1 VSAERTVSATTTIP
15 AAQEQVWSLV
25 SDPAH
30 FAEWADRTL
39 EVSSAD
45 NPLRLGSNYE
55 ERNTVIGPMTGSS
68 RWTVVEHEAPRRQ
81 THRGEGIAMA
91 AALDFFVELRPVE
104 NATEVTLGLR
114 YRPAFGAIG
123 AALDRIYF
131 RRSLAQSFQRTAANL
146 AALAKREL
154 TADPAKRA

>member
-1 VSAERTVSATTTIP
+1 VNPERTVSATTTIP
-15 AAQEQVWSLV
+15 AAPEAVWDLV
-25 SDPAH
+25 SDPAR

-45 NPLRLGSNYE
+45 SQLRLGSNYE
-55 ERNTVIGPMTGSS
+55 ERNRVIGPLTGSS

-91 AALDFFVELRPVE
+91 AALDFFVELRPVD

-114 YRPAFGAIG
+114 YRPGFGLVG
-123 AALDRIYF
+123 TALDRLYF
-131 RRSLAQSFQRTAANL
+131 RRSLQQSFNRTAANL
-146 AALAKREL
+146 AELANREL
-154 TADPAKRA
+154 AAPASS

>member
-1 VSAERTVSATTTIP
+1 MSAERTVSATTTI
-15 AAQEQVWSLV
+15 AAGQAQVWTLV
-25 SDPAH
+25 SNPAR
-30 FAEWADRTL
+30 FAEWADRAL

-45 NPLRLGSNYE
+45 AELRLGSNYE
-55 ERNTVIGPMTGSS
+55 ERNRVMGPITGVP

-91 AALDFFVELRPVE
+91 AALDFFVELQPVE

-123 AALDRIYF
+123 LLLDRLYF
-131 RRSLAQSFQRTAANL
+131 RRSLEQSFQRTAANL
-146 AALAKREL
+146 AELARREL
-154 TADPAKRA
+154 VSR

>member
-1 VSAERTVSATTTIP
+1 LP
-15 AAQEQVWSLV
+15 ASPEAVWSLV
-25 SDPAH
+25 SDPTR
-30 FAEWADRTL
+30 FPEWADRTL

-55 ERNTVIGPMTGSS
+55 ERNKVMGSITGRS
-68 RWTVVEHEAPRRQ
+68 RWTVVEHESPRRQ

-123 AALDRIYF
+123 LLLNRIYF
-131 RRSLAQSFQRTAANL
+131 RRSLEQSFQRTAANL
-146 AALAKREL
+146 AELARREL
-154 TADPAKRA
+154 VSR

>member
-1 VSAERTVSATTTIP
+1 MAAEHTVSANVTLP
-15 AAQEQVWSLV
+15 ASPEAVWDLV
-25 SDPAH
+25 SDPTR

-55 ERNTVIGPMTGSS
+55 ERNKVMGSITGRS

-91 AALDFFVELRPVE
+91 AALDFFIELRPVE

-114 YRPAFGAIG
+114 YRPALGAIG
-123 AALDRIYF
+123 AALNRIYF
-131 RRSLAQSFQRTAANL
+131 RRSLEQSFKRSANNL
-146 AALAKREL
+146 AELAKREL
-154 TADPAKRA
+154 AAPASS

>member
-1 VSAERTVSATTTIP
+1 VSAERTVSATTTV
-15 AAQEQVWSLV
+15 AAAPEQVWSLL
-25 SDPAH
+25 SDPAR

-39 EVSSAD
+39 EVTSAD
-45 NPLRLGSNYE
+45 SALRLGSNYE
-55 ERNTVIGPMTGSS
+55 ERNKVMGPITGSS

-123 AALDRIYF
+123 LLLDRLYF
-131 RRSLAQSFQRTAANL
+131 RRSLEQSFQRTASNL
-146 AALAKREL
+146 AELANREL
-154 TADPAKRA
+154 VAAGPSS